1 MSVSTSCPFPC
12 PCLWSCPFPFLWPV
26 HLHVHIHT
34 HICTCTVLRLAHVK
48 VHIQVHVHVH
58 LYRHIYAYTFLH
70 VRVHV
75 HVRIHAKFCM
85 FYEMLAHF
93 RRFTIRFRNF
103 HSRGLLLDPLL
114 AVLHYLF
121 SDFHDLSFF
130 LATKP
135 KQTCTKTRFLFE
147 IYHSYSIANF
157 GIFFRDPRM
166 STVRRKTSLEN
177 WWLKVKYSI
186 VQECKLERETVGKKD
201 WVHSKEGL

>member
-1 MSVSTSCPFPC
+1 M
-12 PCLWSCPFPFLWPV
+12 

-34 HICTCTVLRLAHVK
+34 NICTCTVLRLAHVK
-48 VHIQVHVHVH
+48 VHLQVHVHVH

-75 HVRIHAKFCM
+75 HVRIHAKLCM
-85 FYEMLAHF
+85 VYEMLAHF

-103 HSRGLLLDPLL
+103 HSRGLLIDPHL
-114 AVLHYLF
+114 AVLHHLF
-121 SDFHDLSFF
+121 SDFHDVSFF

-135 KQTCTKTRFLFE
+135 KQTCTKTRFLFD

-157 GIFFRDPRM
+157 GIFFRDSRM

-177 WWLKVKYSI
+177 W
-186 VQECKLERETVGKKD
+186 
-201 WVHSKEGL
+201 